1 MSTSTHQPSGG
12 AGRLHGKVALI
23 TGAARG
29 QGEAEARLFAR
40 EGAKVVLADVL
51 DAEGEAVAKDIG
63 DAARYVHLDVSSEH
77 DWRHAIATAEDV
89 GPLNVLVNNAAIL
102 RFNAIVDTTLEEYL
116 QVVMVNQVGTFL
128 GIRSAVEPMKRAG
141 GGSIVNI
148 SSIDGIGSKN
158 SLVSYSSSKGAVRS
172 MTKTAALELGQ
183 FGIRVNSVHPGG
195 VFTRMTGDVT
205 KDVLDMAH
213 AQLALQRAAMP
224 EEIATTVLFLASN
237 DASYCTGGEF
247 VVDGGWLAGDI
258 NPFLPGAPSTPLL
271 NDTGKMIGAP
281 G

>member
-1 MSTSTHQPSGG
+1 M
-12 AGRLHGKVALI
+12 AGRLDGKVAII

-40 EGAKVVLADVL
+40 EGAKVVVADVL

-63 DAARYVHLDVSSEH
+63 KAATFVHLDVSDEAQ
-77 DWRHAIATAEDV
+77 WAGAVAAAEAF

-102 RFNAIVDTTLEEYL
+102 QFSAIWETSLDDYL
-116 QVVMVNQVGTFL
+116 KVIMVNQVGTFL
-128 GIRSAVEPMKRAG
+128 GMKAAVEPMRKAG
-141 GGSIVNI
+141 GGSIINI

-172 MTKTAALELGQ
+172 MTKTGSLELGQ

-195 VFTRMTGDVT
+195 VFTPMIGDVP
-205 KDVLDMAH
+205 KDIFDAGH
-213 AQLALQRAAMP
+213 QQLPLKRAAMP
-224 EEIATTVLFLASN
+224 DEIATMVLFLAS
-237 DASYCTGGEF
+237 DEASYCSGGEF

-258 NPFLPGAPSTPLL
+258 NPFLPGAPALP
-271 NDTGKMIGAP
+271 DA
-281 G
+281 